1 MNQVEQMN
9 IVEQLIKEL
18 KLNFRIEKFK
28 MVELIK
34 EIQELGNESN
44 PDIMLMMSK
53 LMALASLV
61 HKGGEIP
68 DEVFTSMNNDMRL
81 IALSG
86 FITMSVNGL
95 EQA

>member
-1 MNQVEQMN
+1 
-9 IVEQLIKEL
+9 
-18 KLNFRIEKFK
+18 

-44 PDIMLMMSK
+44 PDIMLMVSK
-53 LMALASLV
+53 LMALASIV
-61 HKGGEIP
+61 QKGGEIP

-95 EQA
+95 QEV

>member
-1 MNQVEQMN
+1 
-9 IVEQLIKEL
+9 
-18 KLNFRIEKFK
+18 

-44 PDIMLMMSK
+44 PDIMLMLSK

-61 HKGGEIP
+61 HKGEEIP

>member
-1 MNQVEQMN
+1 
-9 IVEQLIKEL
+9 
-18 KLNFRIEKFK
+18 

-53 LMALASLV
+53 LITLASLV
-61 HKGGEIP
+61 QKGGEIP
-68 DEVFTSMNNDMRL
+68 DEVFTLMNNDMRL

>member
-1 MNQVEQMN
+1 
-9 IVEQLIKEL
+9 
-18 KLNFRIEKFK
+18 

-61 HKGGEIP
+61 HKGEEIP